1 MILLAPIKTEKAIGK
16 IEFENTLTFEV
27 SMDANKAAVKS
38 EVEKLF
44 AVKVAHVKTFI
55 TAKGVKRALVKLAA
69 GSKAEDVTT
78 KLKMA

>member
-16 IEFENTLTFEV
+16 IEFENTLTFEI
-27 SMDANKAAVKS
+27 SMNANKAEVKH

-44 AVKVAHVKTFI
+44 AVKVVHVKTFI